1 MLEIKK
7 EYKNGCI
14 EYDFIG
20 SIDNSDLE
28 KVENMLREDINH
40 TYTFIFSFKYLNHIN
55 ANAAKMLK
63 KVYVM
68 SVDQACEIV
77 ITGLHTQPAMMLE
90 IFQVDRLYRANKA
103 VNMFWEEENE
113 SLYCA

>member
-7 EYKNGCI
+7 EYKSGCVV
-14 EYDFIG
+14 YDFIG

-28 KVENMLREDINH
+28 KVEAVLREDINH
-40 TYTFIFSFKYLNHIN
+40 TYTFIFSFKHLNHIN
-55 ANAAKMLK
+55 ENAVKMLK

-68 SVDQACEIV
+68 SVDLACEIV

-90 IFQVDRLYRANKA
+90 IFQVDKLYKAYKTVNMYWEEESESLYRA
-103 VNMFWEEENE
+103 
-113 SLYCA
+113 

>member
-7 EYKNGCI
+7 EYKSGYI
-14 EYDFIG
+14 VYDFIG

-28 KVENMLREDINH
+28 KIETILREDMNH
-40 TYTFIFSFKYLNHIN
+40 TYTFIFSFKHLNHISKN
-55 ANAAKMLK
+55 AVEMLK

-68 SVDQACEIV
+68 SVDRACKIM

-90 IFQVDRLYRANKA
+90 IFQVDKLYR
-103 VNMFWEEENE
+103 VNEPVNVYEEDEGE
-113 SLYCA
+113 SLYHA